1 MINDKL
7 TTEANQGDPGIFS
20 FTGDSMNFV
29 MYLLPLTVL
38 SNIDRCVLVFLIY
51 ILDDLLHAFWNI
63 IKTNKCSLEG

>member
-1 MINDKL
+1 MSTK
-7 TTEANQGDPGIFS
+7 ANQGDPGIFS
-20 FTGDSMNFV
+20 STGDSMIFV

-63 IKTNKCSLEG
+63 IKTNQCGLEG

>member
-1 MINDKL
+1 M
-7 TTEANQGDPGIFS
+7 TTKANHGDPGIVS
-20 FTGDSMNFV
+20 STGDNMNFV